1 MGRLNRFGSFWFG
14 RELVIAGKLNYG
26 LSSGVSACENPSFEV
41 GRILNGLMK
50 TL

>member
-1 MGRLNRFGSFWFG
+1 MAAVESFRELLVG

-26 LSSGVSACENPSFEV
+26 LSSG
-41 GRILNGLMK
+41 GRMLNGVMK